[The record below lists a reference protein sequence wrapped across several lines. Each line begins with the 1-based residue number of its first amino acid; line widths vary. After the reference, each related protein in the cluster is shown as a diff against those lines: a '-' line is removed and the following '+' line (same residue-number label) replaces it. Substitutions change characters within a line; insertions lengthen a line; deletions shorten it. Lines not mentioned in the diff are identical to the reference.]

1 MRTSCTFLNQLTGAC
16 WVRHLIATFVTNQLS
31 ESISRY
37 HRNSSRRIYKWQ
49 KLNKNKNYV
58 IRVSKMAYCITRTA
72 TQLSNKA
79 AFSHV
84 GIFNDIFLGNWN
96 SLRFVR
102 KKSSKNYT
110 VENRLDFKEL
120 PVSPQ
125 FSLVIIVHFCSAS
138 SLENLAVHQDNIFIK
153 FIQICQLCAL

>member
-1 MRTSCTFLNQLTGAC
+1 MTFFLATGT
-16 WVRHLIATFVTNQLS
+16 VYVLL
-31 ESISRY
+31 E
-37 HRNSSRRIYKWQ
+37 
-49 KLNKNKNYV
+49 KNH
-58 IRVSKMAYCITRTA
+58 
-72 TQLSNKA
+72 Q
-79 AFSHV
+79 
-84 GIFNDIFLGNWN
+84 
-96 SLRFVR
+96 
-102 KKSSKNYT
+102 KNYT